1 MLEDI
6 KNSFLDMLN
15 LRSLLD
21 IQMENSRRY
30 WIYKSGVTEISMRYQ
45 FEGCQRRDHVQS
57 HDKIGL
63 PSYMK
68 MWPRRPCR
76 V

>member
-6 KNSFLDMLN
+6 KKNFLDMLN

-30 WIYKSGVTEISMRYQ
+30 WIYKSGVKEEDGAGNINEIP
-45 FEGCQRRDHVQS
+45 
-57 HDKIGL
+57 I
-63 PSYMK
+63 
-68 MWPRRPCR
+68 
-76 V
+76 